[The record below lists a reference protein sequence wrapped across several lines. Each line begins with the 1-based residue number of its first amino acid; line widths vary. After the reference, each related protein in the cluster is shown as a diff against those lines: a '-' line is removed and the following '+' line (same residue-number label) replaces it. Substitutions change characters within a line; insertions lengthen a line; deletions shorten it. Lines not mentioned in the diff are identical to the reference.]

1 MKNKRICFIEVECI
15 DINGVKQLK
24 RLDGLAIKGT
34 VSRKA
39 GSQQAE
45 ANIQIANLAKSTIE
59 YLTTY
64 TTPYFNPK
72 IKKKINIYAGYSQTG
87 WGRIFSGDITEAI
100 PQDLP
105 DIWLHVKAKS
115 LYYEQR
121 VPVSYNAGNITVKE
135 LAESIANQ
143 LNMPLDYQAT
153 GTKTIDNFDL
163 VGSKG
168 DLIKEFNKLEDVTMF
183 EDNGVLRVI
192 DKKAAAPGGKV
203 KFISLESG
211 LIGDVEP
218 DQYGIK
224 FKTLLDPSDYCGR
237 WIQTKSVKLP
247 GTNGI
252 YQIYTIDFD
261 FASREQQ
268 FYSKIYARTSS
279 KFNAK

>member
-1 MKNKRICFIEVECI
+1 MNNKRVCFVEVECI
-15 DINGVKQLK
+15 DTKGTKQLK
-24 RLDGLAIKGT
+24 RLNGLAIKGT

-39 GSQQAE
+39 GTVQAE
-45 ANIQIANLAKSTIE
+45 ANLQIANLNKQTIE

-72 IKKKINIYAGYSQTG
+72 TKKKIRIYAGYENTG
-87 WGRIFSGDITEAI
+87 WGRIFSGDITEAL

-105 DIWLHVKAKS
+105 DIWLNVKAKS

-121 VPVSYNAGNITVKE
+121 VPISYGVNNITTKD
-135 LAESIANQ
+135 LGQSIANQ
-143 LNMPLDYQAT
+143 LELSFDWQSSSK
-153 GTKTIDNFDL
+153 KTIENFDMI
-163 VGSKG
+163 GSKG
-168 DLIKEFNKLEDVTMF
+168 DLIKEFNKLEDVIMF
-183 EDNGVLRVI
+183 EDNGTLRVI
-192 DKKAAAPGGKV
+192 DKYAAAPNNKM

-224 FKTLLDPSDYCGR
+224 FKALLDPSDYCGR
-237 WIQTKSVKLP
+237 WIRTQSKKLP
-247 GTNGI
+247 GTNGA

-268 FYSKIYARTSS
+268 FYGKIYARTS
-279 KFNAK
+279 KNYNKK